1 MMRCVLATSNSH
13 KRDEIA
19 AIFEEMQVRGVSF
32 ESLAC
37 YPDITPAIED
47 GATFA
52 ENARIK
58 ALHVSRATGGWAL
71 TDDSG
76 LAVDALDGRPG
87 VHSARYGG
95 EGTTDAHKI
104 ELLLEELADVP
115 MRDRTARF
123 VCHMV
128 LAHGE
133 SVQAEAEGVCDGVI
147 AAEPAGSQGFGYDPI
162 VYIPELGATVGQLS
176 ADGKNAISHRAR
188 AARGLA
194 PALRR
199 FIDGDA

>member
-1 MMRCVLATSNSH
+1 MRCVLATSNSH

-76 LAVDALDGRPG
+76 LAVDALDGKQR
-87 VHSARYGG
+87 
-95 EGTTDAHKI
+95 K
-104 ELLLEELADVP
+104 
-115 MRDRTARF
+115 
-123 VCHMV
+123 
-128 LAHGE
+128 
-133 SVQAEAEGVCDGVI
+133 
-147 AAEPAGSQGFGYDPI
+147 
-162 VYIPELGATVGQLS
+162 
-176 ADGKNAISHRAR
+176 K
-188 AARGLA
+188 
-194 PALRR
+194 
-199 FIDGDA
+199 